1 MKALRETLKETWHFY
16 KKTLILIAHGSKA
29 YYGWCFLLLAIII
42 IGFIFYLKQ
51 HDVGLIATNMNDQVS
66 WGLYIANFTYL
77 VGAAAAAVL
86 LVIPSYVYHFKPIKE
101 IVVLGELFAAS
112 SIVMAILFV
121 MVDLGRLD
129 RVWHMIPFIGSINFP
144 QSLLAWD
151 VLALNGYLFLNL
163 LIPVYL
169 LIKFY
174 YRKEPNWK
182 FILPFI
188 LLSIPMA
195 VAIHTVTAF
204 LYNGLPARPFWNASI
219 LAPRFLASAF
229 CSGPAIIIIIFQI
242 IRKVSV
248 YNIQI
253 EDEAL
258 FKISELIAYAMFL
271 NLFLLSAEL
280 YKEYYSQTVHI
291 ASFKYLFEGL
301 HGHNQLVPW
310 IWAAMAMNVIAFFL
324 FLVPHTRK
332 RLSTLNLGCILIIIG
347 VWIEKGPGFVIPGFV
362 PDPLGEIYVYVPNL
376 LELMVSFGIWATGLL
391 IFTLLMKVAIPIETG
406 KFCYSKYEKEKTALS
421 FPFNG
426 TSLPPDGFLITCR
439 TDTTKMVV

>member
-1 MKALRETLKETWHFY
+1 MEKWRNISNETWHFY
-16 KKTLILIAHGSKA
+16 KRTLALVVHGSKL
-29 YYGWCFLLLAIII
+29 YYAWCLSLIAIILV
-42 IGFIFYLKQ
+42 GFLFYMKQ

-129 RVWHMIPFIGSINFP
+129 RFWHMVPFIGWMNFP

-163 LIPVYL
+163 LIPIYL
-169 LIKFY
+169 LVKFY
-174 YRKEPNWK
+174 YRKSPNWK

-248 YNIQI
+248 HHIEI
-253 EDEAL
+253 EDQAL

-271 NLFLLSAEL
+271 NLFLLAAEL
-280 YKEYYSQTVHI
+280 FKEYYSQTVHI
-291 ASFKYLFEGL
+291 ASFRFLFEGL
-301 HGHNQLVPW
+301 HGHDELVPW
-310 IWAAMAMNVIAFFL
+310 IWAAMTMNVIAFFI
-324 FLVPHTRK
+324 FLIPQTRK
-332 RLSTLNLGCILIIIG
+332 RLATLNLGCLLVIMG

-362 PDPLGEIYVYVPNL
+362 PDPLGEIFQYLPNV
-376 LELMVSFGIWATGLL
+376 LELMISFGIWATGLL

-406 KFCYSKYEKEKTALS
+406 AFTHTGYEEGISTER
-421 FPFNG
+421 PY
-426 TSLPPDGFLITCR
+426 
-439 TDTTKMVV
+439 

>member
-1 MKALRETLKETWHFY
+1 MEKVQETLHETWHFY
-16 KKTLILIAHGSKA
+16 KRTLTLVAKGSKL
-29 YYGWCFLLLAIII
+29 YYAWCFFILAIIVA
-42 IGFIFYLKQ
+42 GFLSYLKQ
-51 HDVGLIATNMNDQVS
+51 HEVGLIATNMNDQVS

-112 SIVMAILFV
+112 SIIMAILFV
-121 MVDLGRLD
+121 MVDLGRID
-129 RVWHMIPFIGSINFP
+129 RFWHMIPFVGKMNFP

-163 LIPVYL
+163 LIPIYL
-169 LIKFY
+169 LVKFY

-195 VAIHTVTAF
+195 VAIHTVTAL

-242 IRKVSV
+242 IRKVSTSH
-248 YNIQI
+248 IEI

-271 NLFLLSAEL
+271 NLFLLFAEL

-291 ASFKYLFEGL
+291 ASFRYLFEGL

-310 IWAAMAMNVIAFFL
+310 IWAAMTMNVIAFIIFL
-324 FLVPHTRK
+324 IPQTRK
-332 RLSTLNLGCILIIIG
+332 RLATLNLGCLLIIIG
-347 VWIEKGPGFVIPGFV
+347 VWIEKGPGFVVPGFV
-362 PDPLGEIYVYVPNL
+362 PDPLGEIHEYIPNL

-406 KFCYSKYEKEKTALS
+406 KFTHTEYEREVTDYKTLSK
-421 FPFNG
+421 
-426 TSLPPDGFLITCR
+426 TSIR
-439 TDTTKMVV
+439 

>member
-1 MKALRETLKETWHFY
+1 METLREMLNETWHFY
-16 KKTLILIAHGSKA
+16 KRTLTLVAKGNTLYYAWCFSLIA
-29 YYGWCFLLLAIII
+29 IIVV
-42 IGFIFYLKQ
+42 GLRFYLMQ
-51 HDVGLIATNMNDQVS
+51 HEVGLIATHMNDQVS

-112 SIVMAILFV
+112 SIIMAILFV
-121 MVDLGRLD
+121 MVDLGRID
-129 RVWHMIPFIGSINFP
+129 RFWHMIPFVGKMNFP

-163 LIPVYL
+163 LIPIYL
-169 LIKFY
+169 LVKFY

-242 IRKVSV
+242 IRKVS
-248 YNIQI
+248 ISHIEI

-280 YKEYYSQTVHI
+280 FKEYYSQTVHI
-291 ASFKYLFEGL
+291 ASFRYLFEGL

-310 IWAAMAMNVIAFFL
+310 IWAAMVMNVIAFIIFL
-324 FLVPHTRK
+324 IPQTRK
-332 RLSTLNLGCILIIIG
+332 RLTTLNLGCLLIIIG
-347 VWIEKGPGFVIPGFV
+347 VWIEKGPGFVVPGFV
-362 PDPLGEIYVYVPNL
+362 PDPLGEIYEYIPNL
-376 LELMVSFGIWATGLL
+376 VELMVSFGIWATGLL

-406 KFCYSKYEKEKTALS
+406 KFSYSKYESKNK
-421 FPFNG
+421 
-426 TSLPPDGFLITCR
+426 I
-439 TDTTKMVV
+439 

>member
-1 MKALRETLKETWHFY
+1 MEKLREMLNETWHFY
-16 KKTLILIAHGSKA
+16 KRTLTLVAKGDTLYYAWCFSLIA
-29 YYGWCFLLLAIII
+29 IIVV
-42 IGFIFYLKQ
+42 GFRFYLMQ
-51 HDVGLIATNMNDQVS
+51 HEVGLIATHMNDQVS

-112 SIVMAILFV
+112 SIIMAILFV
-121 MVDLGRLD
+121 MVDLGRID
-129 RVWHMIPFIGSINFP
+129 RFWHMIPFVGKMNFP

-163 LIPVYL
+163 LIPIYL
-169 LIKFY
+169 LVKFY

-242 IRKVSV
+242 IRKVS
-248 YNIQI
+248 ISHIEI

-280 YKEYYSQTVHI
+280 FKEYYSQTVHI
-291 ASFKYLFEGL
+291 ASFRYLFEGL

-310 IWAAMAMNVIAFFL
+310 IWAAMVMNVIAFIIFL
-324 FLVPHTRK
+324 IPQTRK
-332 RLSTLNLGCILIIIG
+332 RLTTLNLGCLLIIIG
-347 VWIEKGPGFVIPGFV
+347 VWIEKGPGFVVPGFV
-362 PDPLGEIYVYVPNL
+362 PDPLGEIYEYIPNL
-376 LELMVSFGIWATGLL
+376 VELMVSFGIWATGLL

-406 KFCYSKYEKEKTALS
+406 KFTHTEYEEKITALR
-421 FPFNG
+421 PH
-426 TSLPPDGFLITCR
+426 
-439 TDTTKMVV
+439 

>member
-1 MKALRETLKETWHFY
+1 MEKLRELLNETWHFY
-16 KKTLILIAHGSKA
+16 RKTLTLVATGSKL
-29 YYGWCFLLLAIII
+29 YYVWCFFLLAIII
-42 IGFIFYLKQ
+42 AGFLFYLKQ
-51 HDVGLIATNMNDQVS
+51 HEVGLIATNMNDQVS

-86 LVIPSYVYHFKPIKE
+86 LVVPSYVYHFKPIKE

-112 SIVMAILFV
+112 SVIMAVLFV

-129 RVWHMIPFIGSINFP
+129 RFWHMIPFIGSMNFP

-151 VLALNGYLFLNL
+151 VIALNGYLILNIF
-163 LIPVYL
+163 IPVYL
-169 LIKFY
+169 LVKFY
-174 YRKEPNWK
+174 YRKKPNWK

-188 LLSIPMA
+188 LLSIPWA
-195 VAIHTVTAF
+195 VGIHTVTAF

-242 IRKVSV
+242 IRKVSDFKL
-248 YNIQI
+248 

-271 NLFLLSAEL
+271 NLFLLGSEL
-280 YKEYYSQTVHI
+280 YKEYYSHSIHMAPVE
-291 ASFKYLFEGL
+291 YLFEGL
-301 HGHNQLVPW
+301 HGHNLLVPW
-310 IWAAMAMNVIAFFL
+310 IWAAMTMNVIAFIL
-324 FLVPHTRK
+324 FLIPQTRK
-332 RLSTLNLGCILIIIG
+332 RLTTLNLGCILIIIG

-362 PDPLGEIYVYVPNL
+362 PDPLGEIHEYIPNL

-391 IFTLLMKVAIPIETG
+391 IFTLLMKVAIPIVSE
-406 KFCYSKYEKEKTALS
+406 KFSYSKYEKEKAA
-421 FPFNG
+421 F
-426 TSLPPDGFLITCR
+426 
-439 TDTTKMVV
+439 

>member
-1 MKALRETLKETWHFY
+1 MEKFRETLHETWHFY
-16 KKTLILIAHGSKA
+16 RRTLTLVAKGSRL
-29 YYGWCFLLLAIII
+29 YYAWCFSLMAIIVA
-42 IGFIFYLKQ
+42 GFLFYLKQ

-129 RVWHMIPFIGSINFP
+129 RFWHMIPFVGLMNFP

-169 LIKFY
+169 LVKFY

-242 IRKVSV
+242 IRKVSTSR
-248 YNIQI
+248 IEI

-271 NLFLLSAEL
+271 NLFLLSAEIF
-280 YKEYYSQTVHI
+280 KEYYSQTVHI

-301 HGHNQLVPW
+301 HGHKQLVPW
-310 IWAAMAMNVIAFFL
+310 IWAAMTMNVIAFIIFL
-324 FLVPHTRK
+324 IPQTRK
-332 RLSTLNLGCILIIIG
+332 RLATLNLGCILVIIG

-362 PDPLGEIYVYVPNL
+362 PDPLGEIFEYMPNL
-376 LELMVSFGIWATGLL
+376 LELIVSFGIWAAGLL

-406 KFCYSKYEKEKTALS
+406 KFNHTEYEKEAIAK
-421 FPFNG
+421 PY
-426 TSLPPDGFLITCR
+426 
-439 TDTTKMVV
+439 

>member
-1 MKALRETLKETWHFY
+1 METLRVTLKETWHFY
-16 KKTLILIAHGSKA
+16 RKTLILVAKGSNA
-29 YYGWCFLLLAIII
+29 YYAWCFLLLA
-42 IGFIFYLKQ
+42 FIAAGVLFYLKQ
-51 HDVGLIATNMNDQVS
+51 HDVGLLATNMNDQVS

-86 LVIPSYVYHFKPIKE
+86 LVIPSYIYHFKPIKE
-101 IVVLGELFAAS
+101 IVILGELFAAS
-112 SIVMAILFV
+112 SVIMAILFV

-129 RVWHMIPFIGSINFP
+129 RFWHMLPFLGKMNFP
-144 QSLLAWD
+144 ESLLAWD
-151 VLALNGYLFLNL
+151 VLALNGYLVLNI

-169 LIKFY
+169 LVKFY
-174 YRKEPNWK
+174 YRKDPNWK

-242 IRKVSV
+242 IRKVS
-248 YNIQI
+248 ISHIEI

-280 YKEYYSQTVHI
+280 FKEYYSQTVHI
-291 ASFKYLFEGL
+291 ASFRYLFEGL

-310 IWAAMAMNVIAFFL
+310 IWAAMVMNVIAFIIFL
-324 FLVPHTRK
+324 IPQTRK
-332 RLSTLNLGCILIIIG
+332 RLTTLNLGCLLIIIG
-347 VWIEKGPGFVIPGFV
+347 VWIEKGPGFVVPGFV
-362 PDPLGEIYVYVPNL
+362 PDPLGEIYEYIPNL
-376 LELMVSFGIWATGLL
+376 VELMVSFGIWATGLL
-391 IFTLLMKVAIPIETG
+391 IFTLLMKVAIPIVSE
-406 KFCYSKYEKEKTALS
+406 KFSHSKYEKEKTA
-421 FPFNG
+421 F
-426 TSLPPDGFLITCR
+426 
-439 TDTTKMVV
+439 

>member
-1 MKALRETLKETWHFY
+1 MEKFRETLNETLHFY
-16 KKTLILIAHGSKA
+16 RRTLTLVAKGSKLYYAWCFSLIAIIVAGS
-29 YYGWCFLLLAIII
+29 L
-42 IGFIFYLKQ
+42 FYLKQ
-51 HDVGLIATNMNDQVS
+51 HDAGLIATNMNDQVS

-129 RVWHMIPFIGSINFP
+129 RFWHMIPFIGLMNFP

-163 LIPVYL
+163 LIPIYL
-169 LIKFY
+169 LVKFY

-242 IRKVSV
+242 IRKVSTSK
-248 YNIQI
+248 IEI

-271 NLFLLSAEL
+271 NLFLLSAEIF
-280 YKEYYSQTVHI
+280 KEYYSQTVHI
-291 ASFKYLFEGL
+291 ASFKFLFEGL
-301 HGHNQLVPW
+301 HGHKQLVPW
-310 IWAAMAMNVIAFFL
+310 IWAAMTMNVIAFFI
-324 FLVPHTRK
+324 FLIPQTRK
-332 RLSTLNLGCILIIIG
+332 RITTLNLGCLLTIIG

-362 PDPLGEIYVYVPNL
+362 PDPLGEIVQYLPNS

-406 KFCYSKYEKEKTALS
+406 KFTHTEYEKE
-421 FPFNG
+421 
-426 TSLPPDGFLITCR
+426 LIAS
-439 TDTTKMVV
+439 KPY

>member
-1 MKALRETLKETWHFY
+1 MEKLRELLKETWHFY
-16 KKTLILIAHGSKA
+16 KRTLFLVVKGSQL
-29 YYGWCFLLLAIII
+29 YYTWCLFLLAIIAV
-42 IGFIFYLKQ
+42 GFLFYLKQ
-51 HDVGLIATNMNDQVS
+51 HDAGLIATHMNDQVS

-112 SIVMAILFV
+112 CITMAILFV
-121 MVDLGRLD
+121 MVDLGRID
-129 RVWHMIPFIGSINFP
+129 RFWHMIPFIGSMNFP
-144 QSLLAWD
+144 ASLLAWD
-151 VLALNGYLFLNL
+151 VLALNGYLFLNI

-169 LIKFY
+169 LVKFY

-248 YNIQI
+248 YNIAI

-280 YKEYYSQTVHI
+280 YKEYYSQTIHI

-301 HGHNQLVPW
+301 HNHKQLVPW
-310 IWAAMAMNVIAFFL
+310 IWAAMTMNVIAFIIFL
-324 FLVPHTRK
+324 IPATRK
-332 RLSTLNLGCILIIIG
+332 RLATLNLGCLFIIIG

-362 PDPLGEIYVYVPNL
+362 PDPLGEIHEYLPNL
-376 LELMVSFGIWATGLL
+376 LELMVSFGIWALGLL

-406 KFCYSKYEKEKTALS
+406 KFNHTDYEREVIDYKTLSK
-421 FPFNG
+421 
-426 TSLPPDGFLITCR
+426 TSV
-439 TDTTKMVV
+439 K

>member
-1 MKALRETLKETWHFY
+1 VAKGNKL
-16 KKTLILIAHGSKA
+16 
-29 YYGWCFLLLAIII
+29 YYAWCFSLMVIIVA
-42 IGFIFYLKQ
+42 GFLSYLKQ

-129 RVWHMIPFIGSINFP
+129 RFWHMIPFIGLMNFP

-163 LIPVYL
+163 LIPIYL
-169 LIKFY
+169 LVKFY

-242 IRKVSV
+242 IRKVSTSK
-248 YNIQI
+248 IEI

-271 NLFLLSAEL
+271 NLFLLSAEIF
-280 YKEYYSQTVHI
+280 KEYYSQTVHI

-301 HGHNQLVPW
+301 HGHKQLVPW
-310 IWAAMAMNVIAFFL
+310 IWAAMTMNVIAFIIFL
-324 FLVPHTRK
+324 IPQTRK
-332 RLSTLNLGCILIIIG
+332 RITTLNFGCLLIIIG

-362 PDPLGEIYVYVPNL
+362 PDPLGEIVQYLPNP
-376 LELMVSFGIWATGLL
+376 LELMISFGIWAMGLL

-406 KFCYSKYEKEKTALS
+406 KFTHTEYEKEVIASK
-421 FPFNG
+421 PY
-426 TSLPPDGFLITCR
+426 
-439 TDTTKMVV
+439 

>member
-1 MKALRETLKETWHFY
+1 MNETWHFY
-16 KKTLILIAHGSKA
+16 KRTLTLVVTGSKLYYAWCLSLIAIILIGA
-29 YYGWCFLLLAIII
+29 L
-42 IGFIFYLKQ
+42 FYVKQ
-51 HDVGLIATNMNDQVS
+51 HETGLIATNMNDQVS

-129 RVWHMIPFIGSINFP
+129 RFWHMLPVLGWMNFP

-163 LIPVYL
+163 LIPIYL
-169 LIKFY
+169 LVKFY
-174 YRKEPNWK
+174 YRKNPNWK

-242 IRKVSV
+242 IRKVS
-248 YNIQI
+248 IHHIEI

-271 NLFLLSAEL
+271 NLFLLAAEL
-280 YKEYYSQTVHI
+280 FKEYYSQTVHI

-310 IWAAMAMNVIAFFL
+310 IWAAMTMNVIAFFI
-324 FLVPHTRK
+324 FLIPQTRK
-332 RLSTLNLGCILIIIG
+332 RLTTLNLGCLLVIIG

-362 PDPLGEIYVYVPNL
+362 PDPLGEIFAYLPNL

-406 KFCYSKYEKEKTALS
+406 AFTHTDYEKGITAFRS
-421 FPFNG
+421 
-426 TSLPPDGFLITCR
+426 R
-439 TDTTKMVV
+439 

>member
-1 MKALRETLKETWHFY
+1 MEKWREILNETWHFY
-16 KKTLILIAHGSKA
+16 RRTLALVVTGSKLYYAWCLSLIAIIMIG
-29 YYGWCFLLLAIII
+29 LL
-42 IGFIFYLKQ
+42 FYMKQ
-51 HDVGLIATNMNDQVS
+51 HEIGLIATNMNDQVS

-129 RVWHMIPFIGSINFP
+129 RFWHMVPFIGSMNFP

-163 LIPVYL
+163 LIPIYL
-169 LIKFY
+169 LVKFY
-174 YRKEPNWK
+174 YRKNPNWK
-182 FILPFI
+182 FILPFV

-248 YNIQI
+248 HHIEI

-280 YKEYYSQTVHI
+280 FKEYYSQTVHI
-291 ASFKYLFEGL
+291 AAFKYLFEGL

-310 IWAAMAMNVIAFFL
+310 IWMAMTMNVIAFIIFL
-324 FLVPHTRK
+324 IPQTRK
-332 RLSTLNLGCILIIIG
+332 RLTTLNLGCLLVIIG

-362 PDPLGEIYVYVPNL
+362 PDPLGEIFEYLPNL
-376 LELMVSFGIWATGLL
+376 LELMVSFGIWAVGLL
-391 IFTLLMKVAIPIETG
+391 VFTLLIKVAIPIETG
-406 KFCYSKYEKEKTALS
+406 EFSHVTYVER
-421 FPFNG
+421 
-426 TSLPPDGFLITCR
+426 GFR
-439 TDTTKMVV
+439 R

>member
-1 MKALRETLKETWHFY
+1 MEKLREVLKETWHFY
-16 KKTLILIAHGSKA
+16 KRTLVLVAKGSQL
-29 YYGWCFLLLAIII
+29 YYAWCFSLLAIIAA
-42 IGFIFYLKQ
+42 GFLFYLKQ
-51 HDVGLIATNMNDQVS
+51 HELGLIATNMNDQVS

-86 LVIPSYVYHFKPIKE
+86 LVIPSYIYHFKPIKE

-112 SIVMAILFV
+112 CIVMAILFV

-129 RVWHMIPFIGSINFP
+129 RFWHMIPFIGSMNFP
-144 QSLLAWD
+144 ASLLAWD
-151 VLALNGYLFLNL
+151 VLALNGYLFLNI
-163 LIPVYL
+163 LIPIYL
-169 LIKFY
+169 LVKFY

-229 CSGPAIIIIIFQI
+229 CSGPAIIIIIFQV
-242 IRKVSV
+242 IRKVSTSK
-248 YNIQI
+248 IEI

-280 YKEYYSQTVHI
+280 YKEYYSHTIHI

-310 IWAAMAMNVIAFFL
+310 IWAAMTMNVIAFIIFL
-324 FLVPHTRK
+324 IPATRK
-332 RLSTLNLGCILIIIG
+332 RLTTLNLGCLLIIIG

-362 PDPLGEIYVYVPNL
+362 PDPLGEIHEYIPNL

-406 KFCYSKYEKEKTALS
+406 EFSHVSYVERTFRQEEEDKAWRQSSFRKF
-421 FPFNG
+421 
-426 TSLPPDGFLITCR
+426 
-439 TDTTKMVV
+439 